1 MAIGTTKYER
11 IKTSAL
17 EFDEHEQG
25 WICRAA
31 DNFSLEAG
39 TKQDYS
45 EESMANYVEGML
57 TQRTS
62 ARVEALLQ
70 GKCWISLGS
79 ETLGS
84 HNKLCHLPT

>member
-1 MAIGTTKYER
+1 MAIGTTKCER

-45 EESMANYVEGML
+45 EEL
-57 TQRTS
+57 
-62 ARVEALLQ
+62 
-70 GKCWISLGS
+70 
-79 ETLGS
+79 
-84 HNKLCHLPT
+84 